1 LTTHIVGMIRPSISC
16 MLAGLLAVFPA
27 LLLLAALVGNDS
39 NGRWTLPYT
48 MLLFCAVMGGL
59 WLGEEIAEILRP
71 SAAHRAK
78 APQGTFQ

>member
-1 LTTHIVGMIRPSISC
+1 VPISSTVSS
-16 MLAGLLAVFPA
+16 APISSKSVISA
-27 LLLLAALVGNDS
+27 

-71 SAAHRAK
+71 NAARRAK

>member
-1 LTTHIVGMIRPSISC
+1 
-16 MLAGLLAVFPA
+16 
-27 LLLLAALVGNDS
+27 LVGNDS

-71 SAAHRAK
+71 SAARRV
-78 APQGTFQ
+78 